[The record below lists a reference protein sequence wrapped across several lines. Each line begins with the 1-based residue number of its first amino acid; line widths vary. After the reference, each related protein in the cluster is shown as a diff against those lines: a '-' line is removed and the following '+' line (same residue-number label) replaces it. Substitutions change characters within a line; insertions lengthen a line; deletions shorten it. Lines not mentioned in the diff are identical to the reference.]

1 MDSISASP
9 SSCACPCHSGVR
21 ASAQSQKSVQ
31 LRPASG
37 GHAQLHPWDAKNC
50 PRTRSSRARLRC
62 VAVSGVENGKG
73 APEAEARNEAN
84 EPTMTNS
91 ISSVITGRPSGPAAN
106 CAVTRRAPLAA
117 EATRISVPPSA
128 RRALWSWT
136 AAASAPSELGA
147 VQGTMY
153 AVRAAVALALS
164 DCRHP
169 SSLGAHARGAIETPD
184 TALALPPCIPA
195 PPDTTPLDTAPS
207 DGAAVGGG
215 GGVIK

>member
-1 MDSISASP
+1 M
-9 SSCACPCHSGVR
+9 
-21 ASAQSQKSVQ
+21 
-31 LRPASG
+31 
-37 GHAQLHPWDAKNC
+37 
-50 PRTRSSRARLRC
+50 RC

-73 APEAEARNEAN
+73 TPEAEARNEAN

-136 AAASAPSELGA
+136 AAASAPSDLGA